1 MLKSGLLSQSE
12 FSYSV
17 LSLIISVV
25 KEQMTVKVLRPIG
38 NAVRKAA
45 DFIISSTQKMSYA
58 SKIEMINQFNF
69 LNFERALIEIVRVR
83 IIVN

>member
-1 MLKSGLLSQSE
+1 MLKSGLLSRSE
-12 FSYSV
+12 LFYIFCIV
-17 LSLIISVV
+17 FSVV
-25 KEQMTVKVLRPIG
+25 KEQMTVEVLRPIG

-45 DFIISSTQKMSYA
+45 DFIISSTQKMSYV
-58 SKIEMINQFNF
+58 SKIEMTNQFNF